1 MADAAPPFFFESPTV
16 PAAPV
21 ASVPIA
27 RKLGLGTS
35 QVPLCGMALVGAA
48 GADTLHR
55 VTPRRGG
62 DAGQAPSQTPP
73 EARM

>member
-21 ASVPIA
+21 ASVSIA

-35 QVPLCGMALVGAA
+35 QVPLCGMALVGAV
-48 GADTLHR
+48 GADTLYR
-55 VTPRRGG
+55 VPPRCGEG
-62 DAGQAPSQTPP
+62 EDTSSETVP
-73 EARM
+73 EARR